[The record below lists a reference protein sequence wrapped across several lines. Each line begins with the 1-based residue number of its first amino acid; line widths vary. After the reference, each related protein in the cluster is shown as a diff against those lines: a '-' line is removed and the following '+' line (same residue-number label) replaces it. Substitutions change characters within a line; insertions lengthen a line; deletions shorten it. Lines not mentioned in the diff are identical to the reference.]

1 MEKGEQEMKV
11 LVTFFSAEG
20 NTAKVGRELA
30 EKIGA
35 DVFEIVPE
43 VPYTKADIRWVNP
56 LARCNKEKF
65 GKKDVP
71 VTGSV
76 ADFASYDTVYIGF
89 PIWYGCAPNV
99 VNTFCKGYDW
109 SGKKV
114 VVFATSGGSGIGKTA
129 EKLQPYV
136 NGAEIVSAKLV
147 KNATEIE
154 VLQ

>member
-1 MEKGEQEMKV
+1 
-11 LVTFFSAEG
+11 
-20 NTAKVGRELA
+20 
-30 EKIGA
+30 
-35 DVFEIVPE
+35 PE
-43 VPYTKADIRWVNP
+43 VPYTKADIRWMNP

-71 VTGSV
+71 VAGSV
-76 ADFASYDTVYIGF
+76 ADFAEYETVYIGF

-99 VNTFCKGYDW
+99 VNTFCQGYDW

-136 NGAEIVSAKLV
+136 KGAEIVSAKLV

-154 VLQ
+154 V